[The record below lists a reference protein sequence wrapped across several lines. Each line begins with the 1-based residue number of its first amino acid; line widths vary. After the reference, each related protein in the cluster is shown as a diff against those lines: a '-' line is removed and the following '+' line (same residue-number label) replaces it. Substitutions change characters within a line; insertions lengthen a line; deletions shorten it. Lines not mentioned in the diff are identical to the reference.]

1 MSLLG
6 GSMRRWGVRRAAPR
20 AGKSCFRL
28 APRWLTRLCRLP
40 GRTDSGRHSQAG
52 ASQDARE
59 AAGQGGESGAARALA
74 AQRAAQG
81 AADALVRR
89 DGRPAARRGQGTRPC
104 VARPGAGADA
114 ARAGPELATVG
125 TFALGDISPCIRSF
139 DCELVSTPQQ
149 PDTISGSG
157 YSLGPM
163 ALAIDRAA
171 ISAIFTPGCEDAS
184 LKSVHFWRQGVKS
197 MSRLATKNN

>member
-1 MSLLG
+1 MPLLG

-125 TFALGDISPCIRSF
+125 TFAWAIYHRAFDPSIVSWSPRLSSLILF
-139 DCELVSTPQQ
+139 QGIP
-149 PDTISGSG
+149 SG
-157 YSLGPM
+157 
-163 ALAIDRAA
+163 R
-171 ISAIFTPGCEDAS
+171 
-184 LKSVHFWRQGVKS
+184 WRWLSIERPYRPYLRRVVK
-197 MSRLATKNN
+197 MRP

>member
-1 MSLLG
+1 MPLLG

-125 TFALGDISPCIRSF
+125 TFAWAIYHPAFDPSIVSWSPRLSSLILF
-139 DCELVSTPQQ
+139 QGQGIP
-149 PDTISGSG
+149 SG
-157 YSLGPM
+157 
-163 ALAIDRAA
+163 R
-171 ISAIFTPGCEDAS
+171 
-184 LKSVHFWRQGVKS
+184 WRWLSIERPYRPYLRRVVK
-197 MSRLATKNN
+197 MRP